1 LGDTALDDHPAVTD
15 ALRRMFSRDLV
26 YLAVSALP
34 VVLSAGVTPILTR
47 RLGAAEFGQFALAVV
62 VMQILGP
69 IFSFGLPF
77 ATQKVFAGE
86 DGHRRA
92 RGVLAV
98 SVVLAVAAGLVV
110 ALAAPAWGPAVGLNQ
125 VLDARLTALWAAS
138 YALAW
143 TSVAMLRSRD
153 GSMGMVIVVVA
164 LESLGAQ
171 AGGLAL
177 AYLWAPTVTSY
188 ICGVIIGQGAAALV
202 GLLALR
208 PDWSA
213 LAAVRRHGQAI
224 LFGLPMV
231 PQQLSAFIL
240 YAGDRIVV
248 RHDLGSAA
256 TGRYSVAYNVG
267 SLAVVLLVF
276 ANQAWM
282 PRIYAVTDRVARS
295 RLLASSRDML
305 NLLLVPVVCGLAAGA
320 PVVLR
325 IWAPRSFDPTGL
337 TSIVPLVAV
346 STFPYGQSL
355 SNVRALMSGGKT
367 DRAAVT
373 TLVAAAVN
381 IALNIVMVPFLGIT
395 GSAIATVLSLVLLA
409 RLTRP
414 SAESGLQL
422 PGVSRLIGAIIGAGV
437 AATLLMAVLPTSRWW
452 LAIRL
457 IVCAGAVLAFVLLMR
472 RAASGFEISDR
483 FLPQAADAAPLTED
497 TLVFPRLIEEFDERW
512 RSSPDITGTLVF
524 PPLIEEFDDGRRSS
538 PDITAPR
545 ALQPS
550 IRSRKRERR
559 RVRWTAAL
567 AVVVLPVLGFV
578 SYKFASGVD
587 TAAVPSVTPGVH
599 ASTAHARPTRP
610 VAAQVL
616 TPANVT
622 AFGPGGGDDPQHAA
636 LAVSGNPAT
645 PWRTD
650 WYATPYFGGLY
661 HGTGLLLD
669 MGRTITVTSVRLSLG
684 SARGAELQLRAGGS
698 PVLADLHTVA
708 TSSGTGG
715 TVKLSLTSS
724 VHARYLLIW
733 FTKLPPDNAGT
744 YQASI
749 YEITVKGQP

>member
-1 LGDTALDDHPAVTD
+1 LVDTASGDHPAVTD
-15 ALRRMFSRDLV
+15 ALRGMFSRDLV

-34 VVLSAGVTPILTR
+34 VVLMAAVTPILTR
-47 RLGAAEFGQFALAVV
+47 RLGAAEYGQFVLALV

-77 ATQKVFAGE
+77 TTQKVFAAE

-92 RGVLAV
+92 RGILAV
-98 SVVLAVAAGLVV
+98 AVVLALAVALVA
-110 ALAAPAWGPAVGLNQ
+110 ALAAPAWGPAVGLDQ
-125 VLDARLTALWAAS
+125 VLDARLAALWAAS

-143 TSVAMLRSRD
+143 TSVAMLRSRH
-153 GSMGMVIVVVA
+153 STGMVIVVVA

-171 AGGLAL
+171 AVGLAL
-177 AYLWAPTVTSY
+177 TYLWAPTVTSY
-188 ICGVIIGQGAAALV
+188 ICGVIVGQGAAALV

-213 LAAVRRHGQAI
+213 LAAVRSHGRAI

-267 SLAVVLLVF
+267 SLAVILLVF

-282 PRIYAVTDRVARS
+282 PRVYAMTDRVARS
-295 RLLASSRDML
+295 RLLARSRDVL
-305 NLLLVPVVCGLAAGA
+305 NLLLVPVICGLAAVA
-320 PVVLR
+320 PVILR
-325 IWAPRSFDPTGL
+325 IWAPQSFDPAEL
-337 TSIVPLVAV
+337 TSIVALVAV

-355 SNVRALMSGGKT
+355 SNVRALMSEGRT

-373 TLVAAAVN
+373 TLVAAVVN

-395 GSAIATVLSLVLLA
+395 GSAIATVLSLALLA

-414 SAESGLQL
+414 PADSGLKV
-422 PGVSRLIGAIIGAGV
+422 PGISRMTRAIIGGGV
-437 AATLLMAVLPTSRWW
+437 AATLLMAVLPTSPWW
-452 LAIRL
+452 LAVRL
-457 IVCAGAVLAFVLLMR
+457 MVGAGAALAFVLLMR
-472 RAASGFEISDR
+472 RAASGFQTSDR
-483 FLPQAADAAPLTED
+483 FLPQAADAAPPVGEFDERWRFSPEITG
-497 TLVFPRLIEEFDERW
+497 TWVFQPLVEEFDERW
-512 RSSPDITGTLVF
+512 RFSP
-524 PPLIEEFDDGRRSS
+524 E
-538 PDITAPR
+538 ITATWEY
-545 ALQPS
+545 QPS
-550 IRSRKRERR
+550 IPLPKRERR
-559 RVRWTAAL
+559 LVRWTAAL

-578 SYKFASGVD
+578 SYKFASGMD
-587 TAAVPSVTPGVH
+587 TAAAPSVTPSVH
-599 ASTAHARPTRP
+599 ASAMHGRPTARP
-610 VAAQVL
+610 VAVQVL
-616 TPANVT
+616 APVSVT
-622 AFGPGGGDDPQHAA
+622 AFGPGGGDDPQQAA

-650 WYATPYFGGLY
+650 WYRTPYFGDLY
-661 HGTGLLLD
+661 AGTGLLLD

-684 SARGAELQLRAGGS
+684 SARGAELQLRAGGG
-698 PVLADLHTVA
+698 PVLADLRTVA
-708 TSSGTGG
+708 TSSGAGG
-715 TVKLSLTSS
+715 TVELSLTRPA
-724 VHARYLLIW
+724 HARYLLIW

>member
-1 LGDTALDDHPAVTD
+1 MGDTALGDHPAVTD
-15 ALRRMFSRDLV
+15 ALRGMFSRDFV
-26 YLAVSALP
+26 YLVVSALP
-34 VVLSAGVTPILTR
+34 WVLTAGVTPILTR
-47 RLGAAEFGQFALAVV
+47 RLIVAEYGQFALALV

-98 SVVLAVAAGLVV
+98 SAVLAVAAGLVV
-110 ALAAPAWGPAVGLNQ
+110 ALAAPAWGPAVGLYR
-125 VLDARLTALWAAS
+125 VLDARLAALWAAS

-153 GSMGMVIVVVA
+153 NSMGMVIVVVA

-171 AGGLAL
+171 VSGLAL
-177 AYLWAPTVTSY
+177 AYWWAPTVTSY
-188 ICGVIIGQGAAALV
+188 ICGVIIGQGVAALV

-213 LAAVRRHGQAI
+213 LASVRRYGRAI

-267 SLAVVLLVF
+267 SIAVILLVF

-295 RLLASSRDML
+295 RLLASSRDVL

-325 IWAPRSFDPTGL
+325 IWAPRSFGPGGL
-337 TSIVPLVAV
+337 TSIVAIIAI

-355 SNVRALMSGGKT
+355 SNVRALMSEGRT
-367 DRAAVT
+367 DRAAMA
-373 TLVAAAVN
+373 TLAAAVVN

-395 GSAIATVLSLVLLA
+395 GSAIATVLSLALLA

-414 SAESGLQL
+414 SAESGLQV
-422 PGVSRLIGAIIGAGV
+422 PGVSRRNRAIIGGGV
-437 AATLLMAVLPTSRWW
+437 AATLLMAVLPTSPWW

-457 IVCAGAVLAFVLLMR
+457 IVCAGAALAFVLLMR
-472 RAASGFEISDR
+472 RAASGFGTSDR
-483 FLPQAADAAPLTED
+483 FLAPDAVPLSEEFAERWHSSPDITA
-497 TLVFPRLIEEFDERW
+497 TWVFPPLSEEFDER
-512 RSSPDITGTLVF
+512 
-524 PPLIEEFDDGRRSS
+524 RRSS
-538 PDITAPR
+538 PDITATWVF
-545 ALQPS
+545 QPS
-550 IRSRKRERR
+550 IRLPKRERH

-587 TAAVPSVTPGVH
+587 TAAVPSVTPSV
-599 ASTAHARPTRP
+599 HARPTATPSARP
-610 VAAQVL
+610 VAVQVL
-616 TPANVT
+616 TPADVT
-622 AFGPGGGDDPQHAA
+622 AFGPRGGDDPQQAA
-636 LAVSGNPAT
+636 LAVSANPAT
-645 PWRTD
+645 PWHTD
-650 WYATPYFGGLY
+650 WYTTPYFGDLY
-661 HGTGLLLD
+661 AGTGLLLD
-669 MGRTITVTSVRLSLG
+669 MGRTITVTSVRISLG
-684 SARGAELQLRAGGS
+684 RARGAELQLRVGGS

-708 TSSGTGG
+708 TSDGAGG

-724 VHARYLLIW
+724 AHARYLLIW

-749 YEITVKGQP
+749 YEITVKGRP

>member
-1 LGDTALDDHPAVTD
+1 MSEERLLSDTASGDHPAVTD
-15 ALRRMFSRDLV
+15 ALRGMFSRDFIYLV
-26 YLAVSALP
+26 VSALP
-34 VVLSAGVTPILTR
+34 VVLTAAVTPILTR
-47 RLGAAEFGQFALAVV
+47 RLGVAEYGQFALALV

-86 DGHRRA
+86 DGPRRA

-98 SVVLAVAAGLVV
+98 SAVLAVAAGLVAALV
-110 ALAAPAWGPAVGLNQ
+110 APVWGPAVGLYR
-125 VLDARLTALWAAS
+125 VLDARLAAVWAVS

-153 GSMGMVIVVVA
+153 NSMGMVIVVVA

-171 AGGLAL
+171 ACGLAL
-177 AYLWAPTVTSY
+177 LYWWAPTITSY

-213 LAAVRRHGQAI
+213 LAKVRGHGRAI

-267 SLAVVLLVF
+267 SLAVILLVF

-282 PRIYAVTDRVARS
+282 PRVYAVTDRVARS

-305 NLLLVPVVCGLAAGA
+305 NLLLVPLVCGLAAGA
-320 PVVLR
+320 PVALR
-325 IWAPRSFDPTGL
+325 IWAPRSFDPGGL
-337 TSIVPLVAV
+337 TSIVAIVAI

-355 SNVRALMSGGKT
+355 SNVRALMSEGRT
-367 DRAAVT
+367 DRAAMAT
-373 TLVAAAVN
+373 MIAAAVN

-395 GSAIATVLSLVLLA
+395 GSAIATVLSLALLA

-414 SAESGLQL
+414 PAKSGLQV
-422 PGVSRLIGAIIGAGV
+422 PGVPRRIGALIGGGV
-437 AATLLMAVLPTSRWW
+437 AATLLMGVLPTSPWW
-452 LAIRL
+452 LAVRL
-457 IVCAGAVLAFVLLMR
+457 MVCAGAALAFVLLMR
-472 RAASGFEISDR
+472 RAASGFETSDR
-483 FLPQAADAAPLTED
+483 FLTQAADAAPLS
-497 TLVFPRLIEEFDERW
+497 EESAERW
-512 RSSPDITGTLVF
+512 DSSPSSPDIAGTWVF
-524 PPLIEEFDDGRRSS
+524 QPLIEEFAEQRGSS
-538 PDITAPR
+538 PDDTAT
-545 ALQPS
+545 LVFQPS
-550 IRSRKRERR
+550 IRLRKRGRR
-559 RVRWTAAL
+559 RIRWTAAL

-587 TAAVPSVTPGVH
+587 TAAAPSVTPSVH

-610 VAAQVL
+610 VAARVL
-616 TPANVT
+616 TPASVT
-622 AFGPGGGDDPQHAA
+622 AFGPGGGDDPQQAA

-645 PWRTD
+645 PWHTD
-650 WYATPYFGGLY
+650 WYTTPYFGNLY
-661 HGTGLLLD
+661 AGTGLLLD
-669 MGRTITVTSVRLSLG
+669 MGRTIRVTSVRLSLG

-708 TSSGTGG
+708 TSSGAGD
-715 TVKLSLTSS
+715 TVELSLTSS
-724 VHARYLLIW
+724 AHARYLLIW
-733 FTKLPPDNAGT
+733 FTKLPPDHAGT

-749 YEITVKGQP
+749 YEITVKGRP